1 MEQQGVFLEITRN
14 WCVVLRWPS
23 NRHLQTPDLL
33 HGHWGPQN
41 LSKLSRRVTGLK
53 RHQRP
58 HFQLTK
64 LGSEQRELQS
74 HNVVHLPTETSHLTS
89 VIRELEVGKSHNA
102 CVSVYNTT
110 YTCNAPMHMCTVMHT
125 CTHTDSSAQS
135 SWAGEKDLKLC
146 QERNT
151 MKRNNP
157 HRCARAGGQGHA
169 QTGFL
174 ITYLKPWLLPKQRNG
189 ASDLDKRGRA
199 IIHVN
204 RLHRRET
211 EGERYSSMKA
221 NVPGPGNEIWLL
233 RPDTSQRESGRGLGR
248 PLPLTLPGPLPALK
262 ASPAHGPAGR
272 PQPPRTDGSSH
283 NLTRLPRKAPQ
294 SPPHQLQEQKQMGS
308 GT

>member
-1 MEQQGVFLEITRN
+1 MWFSGGPATGTFKHQTCCMATGAPKTFQSFPGGSQVSKDIRGHIFNSPN
-14 WCVVLRWPS
+14 W
-23 NRHLQTPDLL
+23 
-33 HGHWGPQN
+33 G
-41 LSKLSRRVTGLK
+41 LSRGNCDHT
-53 RHQRP
+53 
-58 HFQLTK
+58 TW
-64 LGSEQRELQS
+64 
-74 HNVVHLPTETSHLTS
+74 PTYPQTSHLTS
-89 VIRELEVGKSHNA
+89 VIRELEVGESHNA

-110 YTCNAPMHMCTVMHT
+110 YTCNAHMHMCTVMHA
-125 CTHTDSSAQS
+125 CTHTDSSARS
-135 SWAGEKDLKLC
+135 SWAGEDLKLC

-169 QTGFL
+169 QTGFP

-221 NVPGPGNEIWLL
+221 NVPGPGNRIWLL

-283 NLTRLPRKAPQ
+283 NLIHLPRKAPQ